1 MKHYNKIRYY
11 FYYLWWILVPLTIT
25 GILYDSLMS
34 FIPRIEGDAINSI
47 KQQNTDLIIKSS
59 LIFLGLTIFA
69 QINRFLKR
77 YLVRVFSNKMNYLMR
92 NKCFNHMLSL
102 DMVFYKQNK
111 VGDILNK
118 NTTDISD
125 TCESIRKLT
134 TEIFD
139 TVILM
144 IGYIV
149 SYFLLDYK
157 IALMSLPFVLISII
171 ISLLLKK
178 KVYMT
183 TKDYKE
189 YSSKFK
195 DSTLNMLKNE
205 IYFRGMGVNEKYID
219 QYSKE
224 VDVLAKKNVKNL
236 VYKASM
242 ESIYSSIGFIGLF
255 FVLYFG
261 LNNVIDGTYD
271 IGTFTTILTTFVL
284 IANKGSKV
292 GKSFN
297 AYQGLKVTWKRIK
310 PFLEDDIEIEE
321 EYQFNSD
328 GLSLIDFSYSY
339 DDFKTPTITYSFNKD
354 EKIGIVGRVHTGKS
368 TLLKSL
374 TGLYEYDGEAKL
386 NGIDLKDLFKSK
398 NQVISY
404 CPSKESLF
412 KDSIANNIEL
422 GRDGN
427 IKEALNSACLT
438 DSQLDINTEINP
450 TMVNISG
457 GQKQRLMLARSLY
470 HQSNMYLLD
479 NPFSSLERSMSESI
493 SNQVL
498 DMNGLFFIVTN
509 DENILKKLDR
519 IIYLND
525 GIAKID
531 TYFNLL
537 KDDSFK
543 SLVEGDYDKEI
554 TLGIY

>member
-34 FIPRIEGDAINSI
+34 FIPRIQGDAINSI
-47 KQQNTDLIIKSS
+47 KQQNTDLIIKSA
-59 LIFLGLTIFA
+59 LIFLGLTIFV

-102 DMVFYKQNK
+102 DMAFYEQNK

-171 ISLLLKK
+171 ISLFLKK

-224 VDVLAKKNVKNL
+224 VDILAKKNVKNL

-284 IANKGSKV
+284 IANKGAKV

-310 PFLEDDIEIEE
+310 PFLEDDIEKEE

-404 CPSKESLF
+404 CSSKESLF
-412 KDSIANNIEL
+412 KDSIVNNIEL

-543 SLVEGDYDKEI
+543 SLVEG
-554 TLGIY
+554 

>member
-11 FYYLWWILVPLTIT
+11 FYYLWGILVPLTIT

-47 KQQNTDLIIKSS
+47 KQQNTDLIIKSA
-59 LIFLGLTIFA
+59 LIFLGLTIFV

-102 DMVFYKQNK
+102 DMAFYEQNK

-171 ISLLLKK
+171 ISLFLKK

-224 VDVLAKKNVKNL
+224 VDILAKKNVKNL

-310 PFLEDDIEIEE
+310 PFLEDDIEKEE

-543 SLVEGDYDKEI
+543 SLVEG
-554 TLGIY
+554 

>member
-11 FYYLWWILVPLTIT
+11 FYYLWGILVPLTIT

-47 KQQNTDLIIKSS
+47 KQQNTDLIIKSA
-59 LIFLGLTIFA
+59 LIFLGLTIFV

-102 DMVFYKQNK
+102 DMVFYEQNK

-310 PFLEDDIEIEE
+310 PFLEDDIEKEE

-543 SLVEGDYDKEI
+543 SLVEG
-554 TLGIY
+554 

>member
-11 FYYLWWILVPLTIT
+11 FYYLLGILVPLTIT

-34 FIPRIEGDAINSI
+34 FIPRIQGDAINSI

-59 LIFLGLTIFA
+59 LIFLGLTIFV

-102 DMVFYKQNK
+102 NMAFYEQNK

-171 ISLLLKK
+171 ISLFLKK

-224 VDVLAKKNVKNL
+224 VDILAKKNVKNL

-271 IGTFTTILTTFVL
+271 IGTFTTILTTFAL
-284 IANKGSKV
+284 IANKGAKV

-310 PFLEDDIEIEE
+310 PFLEDDIEKEE

-404 CPSKESLF
+404 CPSKEFLF
-412 KDSIANNIEL
+412 KDSIVNNIEL

-479 NPFSSLERSMSESI
+479 NPFSSLERFMSESI

-543 SLVEGDYDKEI
+543 SLVEG
-554 TLGIY
+554 

>member
-11 FYYLWWILVPLTIT
+11 FYYLWGILVPLTIT

-34 FIPRIEGDAINSI
+34 FIPRIQGDAINSI

-59 LIFLGLTIFA
+59 LIFLGLTIFV

-102 DMVFYKQNK
+102 DMAFYEQNK

-171 ISLLLKK
+171 ISLFLKK

-224 VDVLAKKNVKNL
+224 VDILAKKNVKNL

-284 IANKGSKV
+284 IANKGAKV

-310 PFLEDDIEIEE
+310 PFLEDDIEKEE

-386 NGIDLKDLFKSK
+386 NGIDLKDLFKFK

-543 SLVEGDYDKEI
+543 SLVEG
-554 TLGIY
+554 

>member
-11 FYYLWWILVPLTIT
+11 FYYLWGILVLLTIT
-25 GILYDSLMS
+25 GIIYDSLMS
-34 FIPRIEGDAINSI
+34 FIPRIQGDAINSI
-47 KQQNTDLIIKSS
+47 KQQNTDLIIKSA
-59 LIFLGLTIFA
+59 LIFLGLTIFV

-102 DMVFYKQNK
+102 DMAFYEQNK

-171 ISLLLKK
+171 ISLFLKK

-205 IYFRGMGVNEKYID
+205 IYFRGMGVNEKYIN

-224 VDVLAKKNVKNL
+224 VDILAKKNVKNL

-284 IANKGSKV
+284 IANKGAKV

-310 PFLEDDIEIEE
+310 PFLEDDIEKEE

-543 SLVEGDYDKEI
+543 SLVEG
-554 TLGIY
+554 

>member
-11 FYYLWWILVPLTIT
+11 FYYLWGILVPLTIT

-47 KQQNTDLIIKSS
+47 KQQNTDLIIKSA
-59 LIFLGLTIFA
+59 LIFLGLTIFV

-102 DMVFYKQNK
+102 DMAFYEQNK

-224 VDVLAKKNVKNL
+224 IDILAKKNVKNL

-271 IGTFTTILTTFVL
+271 IGIFTTILTTFVL

-310 PFLEDDIEIEE
+310 PFLEDDIEKEE

-543 SLVEGDYDKEI
+543 SLVEG
-554 TLGIY
+554 

>member
-11 FYYLWWILVPLTIT
+11 FYYLWGILVPLTIT

-34 FIPRIEGDAINSI
+34 FIPRIQGDAINSI
-47 KQQNTDLIIKSS
+47 KQQNTDLIIKSA
-59 LIFLGLTIFA
+59 LIFLGLTIFV

-102 DMVFYKQNK
+102 DMAFYEQNK

-171 ISLLLKK
+171 ISLFLKK
-178 KVYMT
+178 KIYMT

-224 VDVLAKKNVKNL
+224 VDILAKKNVKNL

-284 IANKGSKV
+284 IANKGAKV

-310 PFLEDDIEIEE
+310 PFLEDDIEKEE

-404 CPSKESLF
+404 CPSKEFLF

-479 NPFSSLERSMSESI
+479 NPFSSLERFMSESI

-543 SLVEGDYDKEI
+543 SLVEG
-554 TLGIY
+554 

>member
-34 FIPRIEGDAINSI
+34 FIPRIQGDAINSI
-47 KQQNTDLIIKSS
+47 KQQNTDLIIKSA
-59 LIFLGLTIFA
+59 LIFLGLTIFV

-102 DMVFYKQNK
+102 DMAFYEQNK

-157 IALMSLPFVLISII
+157 IVLMSLPFVLISII
-171 ISLLLKK
+171 ISLFLKK

-224 VDVLAKKNVKNL
+224 VDILAKKNVKNL

-284 IANKGSKV
+284 IANKGAKV

-310 PFLEDDIEIEE
+310 PFLEDDIEKEE

-386 NGIDLKDLFKSK
+386 NGIDLKDLFKFK

-498 DMNGLFFIVTN
+498 DMKGLFFIVTN
-509 DENILKKLDR
+509 NENILKKLDR

-537 KDDSFK
+537 KNDSFK
-543 SLVEGDYDKEI
+543 SLVEG
-554 TLGIY
+554 

>member
-11 FYYLWWILVPLTIT
+11 FYYLWGILVPLTIT

-34 FIPRIEGDAINSI
+34 FIPRIQGDAINSI
-47 KQQNTDLIIKSS
+47 KQQNTDLIIKSA
-59 LIFLGLTIFA
+59 LIFLGLTIFV

-102 DMVFYKQNK
+102 DMAFYEQNK

-171 ISLLLKK
+171 IYLFLKK

-224 VDVLAKKNVKNL
+224 VDILAKKNVKNL

-284 IANKGSKV
+284 IANKGAKV

-310 PFLEDDIEIEE
+310 PFLEDDIEKEE

-543 SLVEGDYDKEI
+543 SLVEG
-554 TLGIY
+554 

>member
-11 FYYLWWILVPLTIT
+11 FYYLWGILVPLTIT

-47 KQQNTDLIIKSS
+47 KQQNADLIIKSA
-59 LIFLGLTIFA
+59 LIFLGLTIFV

-102 DMVFYKQNK
+102 DMAFYEQNK

-171 ISLLLKK
+171 ISLFLKK

-224 VDVLAKKNVKNL
+224 VDILAKKNVKNL

-284 IANKGSKV
+284 IANKGAKV

-310 PFLEDDIEIEE
+310 PFLEDDIEKEE

-543 SLVEGDYDKEI
+543 SLVEG
-554 TLGIY
+554 

>member
-11 FYYLWWILVPLTIT
+11 FCYLWGILVPLTIT

-34 FIPRIEGDAINSI
+34 FIPRIQGDAINSI

-59 LIFLGLTIFA
+59 LIFLGLTIFV

-102 DMVFYKQNK
+102 DMAFYEQNK

-224 VDVLAKKNVKNL
+224 VDILAKKNVKNL

-271 IGTFTTILTTFVL
+271 IGIFTTILTTFVL
-284 IANKGSKV
+284 IANKGAKV

-310 PFLEDDIEIEE
+310 PFLEDDIEKEE

-427 IKEALNSACLT
+427 IKEDLNSACLT

-543 SLVEGDYDKEI
+543 SLVEG
-554 TLGIY
+554 

>member
-11 FYYLWWILVPLTIT
+11 FYYLWGILVPLTIT

-34 FIPRIEGDAINSI
+34 FIPRIQGDAINSI
-47 KQQNTDLIIKSS
+47 KQQNTDLIIKSA
-59 LIFLGLTIFA
+59 LIFLGLTIFV

-149 SYFLLDYK
+149 SYFLFDYK

-224 VDVLAKKNVKNL
+224 VDILAKKNVKNL

-543 SLVEGDYDKEI
+543 SLVEG
-554 TLGIY
+554 

>member
-11 FYYLWWILVPLTIT
+11 FYYLWGILVPLTIT

-47 KQQNTDLIIKSS
+47 KQQNTDLIIKSA
-59 LIFLGLTIFA
+59 LIFLGLTIFV

-102 DMVFYKQNK
+102 DMAFYEQNK

-144 IGYIV
+144 IEYIV

-224 VDVLAKKNVKNL
+224 VDILAKKNVKNL

-404 CPSKESLF
+404 CSSKESLF

-543 SLVEGDYDKEI
+543 SLVEG
-554 TLGIY
+554 

>member
-11 FYYLWWILVPLTIT
+11 FYYLWGILVPLTIT

-59 LIFLGLTIFA
+59 LIFLGLTIFV

-102 DMVFYKQNK
+102 DMGFYEQNK

-157 IALMSLPFVLISII
+157 IALMSLPFVLISIL

-224 VDVLAKKNVKNL
+224 VDILAKKNVKNL

-242 ESIYSSIGFIGLF
+242 GSIYSSIGFIGLF

-310 PFLEDDIEIEE
+310 PFLEDDIEKEE

-470 HQSNMYLLD
+470 HQSDMYLLD

-543 SLVEGDYDKEI
+543 SLVEG
-554 TLGIY
+554 

>member
-34 FIPRIEGDAINSI
+34 FIPRIQGDAINSI

-59 LIFLGLTIFA
+59 LIFLGLTIFV

-102 DMVFYKQNK
+102 DMAFYEQNK

-171 ISLLLKK
+171 ISLFLKK

-205 IYFRGMGVNEKYID
+205 IYFRGMGVNAKYIN

-224 VDVLAKKNVKNL
+224 VDILAKKNVKNL

-261 LNNVIDGTYD
+261 LNNVIDETYD

-284 IANKGSKV
+284 IANKGAKV

-310 PFLEDDIEIEE
+310 PFLEDDIEKEE

-543 SLVEGDYDKEI
+543 SLVEG
-554 TLGIY
+554 

>member
-11 FYYLWWILVPLTIT
+11 FYYLWGILVPLTIT

-34 FIPRIEGDAINSI
+34 FIPRIQGDAINSI
-47 KQQNTDLIIKSS
+47 KQQNTDLIIKSA
-59 LIFLGLTIFA
+59 LIFLGLTIFV

-102 DMVFYKQNK
+102 DMAFYEQNK
-111 VGDILNK
+111 VVDILNK

-171 ISLLLKK
+171 ISLFLKK

-224 VDVLAKKNVKNL
+224 VDILVKKNVKNL

-310 PFLEDDIEIEE
+310 PFLEDDIEKEE

-543 SLVEGDYDKEI
+543 SLVEG
-554 TLGIY
+554 

>member
-11 FYYLWWILVPLTIT
+11 FYYLWGILVPLTIT

-34 FIPRIEGDAINSI
+34 FIPRIQGDAINSI
-47 KQQNTDLIIKSS
+47 KQQNTDLIIKSA
-59 LIFLGLTIFA
+59 LIFLGLTIFV

-102 DMVFYKQNK
+102 DMAFYEQNK

-171 ISLLLKK
+171 ISLFLKK

-205 IYFRGMGVNEKYID
+205 IYFRGMGVNEKYIN

-224 VDVLAKKNVKNL
+224 VDILAKKNVKNL

-271 IGTFTTILTTFVL
+271 IGAFTTILTTFVL
-284 IANKGSKV
+284 IANKGAKV

-310 PFLEDDIEIEE
+310 PFLEDDIEKEE

-543 SLVEGDYDKEI
+543 SLVEG
-554 TLGIY
+554 

>member
-11 FYYLWWILVPLTIT
+11 FYYLWGILVPLTIT

-34 FIPRIEGDAINSI
+34 FISRIQGDAINSI
-47 KQQNTDLIIKSS
+47 KQQNTDLIIKSA

-102 DMVFYKQNK
+102 DMAFYEQNK

-224 VDVLAKKNVKNL
+224 VDILAKKNVKNL

-284 IANKGSKV
+284 IANKGAKV

-310 PFLEDDIEIEE
+310 PFLEDDIEKEE

-543 SLVEGDYDKEI
+543 SLVEG
-554 TLGIY
+554 

>member
-11 FYYLWWILVPLTIT
+11 FYYLWGILVPLTIT

-34 FIPRIEGDAINSI
+34 FIPRIQGDAINSI
-47 KQQNTDLIIKSS
+47 KQQNTDLIIKSA
-59 LIFLGLTIFA
+59 LIFLGLTIFV

-102 DMVFYKQNK
+102 DMAFYEQNK

-157 IALMSLPFVLISII
+157 IALMSLPFVLVSII

-205 IYFRGMGVNEKYID
+205 IYFRGMGVNEKYIN

-224 VDVLAKKNVKNL
+224 VDILAKKNVKNL

-271 IGTFTTILTTFVL
+271 IGIFTTILTTFVL
-284 IANKGSKV
+284 IANKGAKV

-310 PFLEDDIEIEE
+310 PFLEDDIEKEE

-479 NPFSSLERSMSESI
+479 NPFSSLERLMSESI

-543 SLVEGDYDKEI
+543 SLVEG
-554 TLGIY
+554 

>member
-11 FYYLWWILVPLTIT
+11 FYYLWGILVPLTIT

-34 FIPRIEGDAINSI
+34 FIPRIQGDAINSI
-47 KQQNTDLIIKSS
+47 KQQNTDLVIKSA
-59 LIFLGLTIFA
+59 LIFLGLTIFV

-102 DMVFYKQNK
+102 DMAFYEQNK

-171 ISLLLKK
+171 ISLFLKK

-224 VDVLAKKNVKNL
+224 VDILAKKNVKNL
-236 VYKASM
+236 VFKASM

-284 IANKGSKV
+284 IANKGAKV

-310 PFLEDDIEIEE
+310 PFLEDDIEKEE

-543 SLVEGDYDKEI
+543 SLVEG
-554 TLGIY
+554 

>member
-59 LIFLGLTIFA
+59 LIFLGLTIFV

-102 DMVFYKQNK
+102 DMAFYEQNK

-171 ISLLLKK
+171 ISLFLKK

-224 VDVLAKKNVKNL
+224 VDILAKKNVKNL

-284 IANKGSKV
+284 IANKGAKV

-310 PFLEDDIEIEE
+310 PFLEDDIEKEE

-543 SLVEGDYDKEI
+543 SLVEG
-554 TLGIY
+554 

>member
-34 FIPRIEGDAINSI
+34 FIPRIQGDAINSI

-59 LIFLGLTIFA
+59 LIFLGLTIFV

-102 DMVFYKQNK
+102 DMAFYEQNK

-171 ISLLLKK
+171 ISLFLKK

-224 VDVLAKKNVKNL
+224 VDILAKKNVKNL

-284 IANKGSKV
+284 IANKGAKV

-310 PFLEDDIEIEE
+310 PFLEDDIEKEE

-412 KDSIANNIEL
+412 KDSIVNNIEL

-543 SLVEGDYDKEI
+543 FLVEG
-554 TLGIY
+554 

>member
-11 FYYLWWILVPLTIT
+11 FYYLWGILVPLTIT

-59 LIFLGLTIFA
+59 LIFLGLTIFV

-102 DMVFYKQNK
+102 DMVFYERNK

-171 ISLLLKK
+171 ISLFLKK

-205 IYFRGMGVNEKYID
+205 IYFRGMGVNAKYIN

-224 VDVLAKKNVKNL
+224 VDILAKKNVKNL

-284 IANKGSKV
+284 IANKGAKV

-310 PFLEDDIEIEE
+310 PFLEDDIEKEE

-543 SLVEGDYDKEI
+543 SLVEG
-554 TLGIY
+554 

>member
-11 FYYLWWILVPLTIT
+11 FYYLWGILVPLTIT

-59 LIFLGLTIFA
+59 LIFLGLTIFV

-92 NKCFNHMLSL
+92 NKYFNHMLSL
-102 DMVFYKQNK
+102 DMVFYEQNK

-224 VDVLAKKNVKNL
+224 VDILAKKNVKNL

-328 GLSLIDFSYSY
+328 GLSLIYFSYSY
-339 DDFKTPTITYSFNKD
+339 DNFKTPTITYSFNKD

-509 DENILKKLDR
+509 DENILKRLDR

-543 SLVEGDYDKEI
+543 SLVEG
-554 TLGIY
+554 

>member
-34 FIPRIEGDAINSI
+34 FIPRIQGDAINSI

-59 LIFLGLTIFA
+59 LIFLGLTIFV

-102 DMVFYKQNK
+102 DMAFYEQNK

-171 ISLLLKK
+171 ISLFLKK

-224 VDVLAKKNVKNL
+224 VDILAKKNVKNL

-284 IANKGSKV
+284 IANKGAKV
-292 GKSFN
+292 GKSLN
-297 AYQGLKVTWKRIK
+297 AYQGLKVTWRRIK
-310 PFLEDDIEIEE
+310 PFLEDDIEKEE

-470 HQSNMYLLD
+470 NQSNMYLLD

-498 DMNGLFFIVTN
+498 DMKGLFFIVTN
-509 DENILKKLDR
+509 NENILKKLDR

-543 SLVEGDYDKEI
+543 SLVEG
-554 TLGIY
+554 

>member
-11 FYYLWWILVPLTIT
+11 FYYLWGILVPLTIT

-47 KQQNTDLIIKSS
+47 KQQNTDLIIKSA
-59 LIFLGLTIFA
+59 LIFLGLTIFV

-102 DMVFYKQNK
+102 DMAFYEQNK

-224 VDVLAKKNVKNL
+224 VDILARKNVKNL

-310 PFLEDDIEIEE
+310 PFLEDDIEKEE

-509 DENILKKLDR
+509 DENILKKLDK

-543 SLVEGDYDKEI
+543 SLVEG
-554 TLGIY
+554 

>member
-11 FYYLWWILVPLTIT
+11 FYYLWGILVPLTIT

-47 KQQNTDLIIKSS
+47 KQQNTDLIIKSA
-59 LIFLGLTIFA
+59 LIFLGLTIFV

-102 DMVFYKQNK
+102 DMAFYEQNK

-224 VDVLAKKNVKNL
+224 VDILAKKNVKNL

-284 IANKGSKV
+284 IANKGAKV

-310 PFLEDDIEIEE
+310 PFLEDDIEKEE

-543 SLVEGDYDKEI
+543 SLVEG
-554 TLGIY
+554 

>member
-34 FIPRIEGDAINSI
+34 FIPRIQGDAINSI

-59 LIFLGLTIFA
+59 LIFLGLTIFV

-102 DMVFYKQNK
+102 DMVFYEQNK

-195 DSTLNMLKNE
+195 ESTLNMLKNE

-224 VDVLAKKNVKNL
+224 VDILAKKNVKNL

-261 LNNVIDGTYD
+261 LDNVIDGTYD

-284 IANKGSKV
+284 IANKGAKV

-310 PFLEDDIEIEE
+310 PFLEDDIEKEE

-354 EKIGIVGRVHTGKS
+354 EKIGIVGTGSEELEVGQQVYLSNQFGQPFPVKVV
-368 TLLKSL
+368 
-374 TGLYEYDGEAKL
+374 AKDDKTITFDANHEMAGKEL
-386 NGIDLKDLFKSK
+386 NFT
-398 NQVISY
+398 
-404 CPSKESLF
+404 
-412 KDSIANNIEL
+412 IEL
-422 GRDGN
+422 V
-427 IKEALNSACLT
+427 S
-438 DSQLDINTEINP
+438 
-450 TMVNISG
+450 
-457 GQKQRLMLARSLY
+457 
-470 HQSNMYLLD
+470 
-479 NPFSSLERSMSESI
+479 
-493 SNQVL
+493 
-498 DMNGLFFIVTN
+498 
-509 DENILKKLDR
+509 
-519 IIYLND
+519 
-525 GIAKID
+525 
-531 TYFNLL
+531 
-537 KDDSFK
+537 
-543 SLVEGDYDKEI
+543 VEV
-554 TLGIY
+554 

>member
-11 FYYLWWILVPLTIT
+11 FYYLWGILVPLTIT

-59 LIFLGLTIFA
+59 LIFLGLTIFV

-102 DMVFYKQNK
+102 DMAFYEQNK

-178 KVYMT
+178 KVYVT

-224 VDVLAKKNVKNL
+224 VDILAKKNVKNL

-284 IANKGSKV
+284 IANKGAKV

-310 PFLEDDIEIEE
+310 PFLEDDIEKEE

-543 SLVEGDYDKEI
+543 SLVEG
-554 TLGIY
+554 

>member
-102 DMVFYKQNK
+102 DMAFYEQNK

-224 VDVLAKKNVKNL
+224 VDILAKKNVKNL

-284 IANKGSKV
+284 IANKGAKV

-310 PFLEDDIEIEE
+310 PFLEDDIEKEE

-339 DDFKTPTITYSFNKD
+339 DDFKTPIITYSFNKD

-386 NGIDLKDLFKSK
+386 NGIDLKDLFKFK

-479 NPFSSLERSMSESI
+479 NPFSSLERLMSESI

-543 SLVEGDYDKEI
+543 SLVEG
-554 TLGIY
+554 

>member
-11 FYYLWWILVPLTIT
+11 FYYLWGILVPLTIT

-47 KQQNTDLIIKSS
+47 KQQNTDLIIKSV
-59 LIFLGLTIFA
+59 LIFLGLTIFV

-219 QYSKE
+219 QYFKE
-224 VDVLAKKNVKNL
+224 VDILAKKNVKNL

-310 PFLEDDIEIEE
+310 PFLEDDIEKEE

-493 SNQVL
+493 SNRVL

-543 SLVEGDYDKEI
+543 SLVEG
-554 TLGIY
+554 

>member
-11 FYYLWWILVPLTIT
+11 FYYLWGILVPLTIT

-59 LIFLGLTIFA
+59 LIFLGLTIFV

-242 ESIYSSIGFIGLF
+242 ESIYSSIGFIGLI

-310 PFLEDDIEIEE
+310 PFLEDDIEKEE

-543 SLVEGDYDKEI
+543 SLVEG
-554 TLGIY
+554 

>member
-11 FYYLWWILVPLTIT
+11 FYYLWGILVPLTIT

-47 KQQNTDLIIKSS
+47 KQQNTDLIIKSA
-59 LIFLGLTIFA
+59 LIFLGLTIFV

-102 DMVFYKQNK
+102 DMAFYEQNK

-224 VDVLAKKNVKNL
+224 VDILAKKNVKNL

-242 ESIYSSIGFIGLF
+242 ESIYLSIGFIGLF

-310 PFLEDDIEIEE
+310 PFLEDDIEKEE

-543 SLVEGDYDKEI
+543 SLVEG
-554 TLGIY
+554 

>member
-1 MKHYNKIRYY
+1 MKHYNKIGYY
-11 FYYLWWILVPLTIT
+11 FYYLWGILVPLTIT

-47 KQQNTDLIIKSS
+47 KQQNTDLIIKSA
-59 LIFLGLTIFA
+59 LIFLGLTIFV

-102 DMVFYKQNK
+102 DMAFYEQNK

-189 YSSKFK
+189 YSSEFK

-224 VDVLAKKNVKNL
+224 VDILAKKNVKNL

-310 PFLEDDIEIEE
+310 PFLEDDIEKEE

-509 DENILKKLDR
+509 DEKILKKLDR

-543 SLVEGDYDKEI
+543 SLVEG
-554 TLGIY
+554 

>member
-11 FYYLWWILVPLTIT
+11 FYYLWGILVPLTIT

-47 KQQNTDLIIKSS
+47 KQQNTDLIIKSA
-59 LIFLGLTIFA
+59 LIFLGLTIFV

-102 DMVFYKQNK
+102 DMAFYEQNK

-171 ISLLLKK
+171 ISLFLKK

-224 VDVLAKKNVKNL
+224 VDILAKKNVKNL

-284 IANKGSKV
+284 IANKGAKV

-310 PFLEDDIEIEE
+310 PFLEDDIEKEE

-404 CPSKESLF
+404 CPSKEFLF
-412 KDSIANNIEL
+412 KDSIVNNIEL

-479 NPFSSLERSMSESI
+479 NPFSSLERFMSESI

-543 SLVEGDYDKEI
+543 SLVEG
-554 TLGIY
+554 

>member
-11 FYYLWWILVPLTIT
+11 FYYLWGILVPLTIT

-59 LIFLGLTIFA
+59 LIFLGLTIFV

-102 DMVFYKQNK
+102 DMVFCKQNK

-139 TVILM
+139 TVTLM

-171 ISLLLKK
+171 ISLFLKK

-224 VDVLAKKNVKNL
+224 VDILAKKNVKNL

-509 DENILKKLDR
+509 DEKILKKLDR

-543 SLVEGDYDKEI
+543 SLVEG
-554 TLGIY
+554 

>member
-11 FYYLWWILVPLTIT
+11 FYYLWGILVPLTIT

-34 FIPRIEGDAINSI
+34 FIPRIQGDAINSI
-47 KQQNTDLIIKSS
+47 KQQNTDLIIKSA
-59 LIFLGLTIFA
+59 LIFLGLTIFV

-102 DMVFYKQNK
+102 DMAFYEQNK

-171 ISLLLKK
+171 ISLFLKK

-224 VDVLAKKNVKNL
+224 VDILAKKNVKNL

-284 IANKGSKV
+284 IANKGAKV

-310 PFLEDDIEIEE
+310 PFLEDDIEKEE

-404 CPSKESLF
+404 CPSKEFLF
-412 KDSIANNIEL
+412 KDSIVNNIEL

-479 NPFSSLERSMSESI
+479 NPFSSLERFMSESI

-543 SLVEGDYDKEI
+543 SLVEG
-554 TLGIY
+554 

>member
-11 FYYLWWILVPLTIT
+11 FYYLWGILVPLTIT

-47 KQQNTDLIIKSS
+47 KQQNTDLIIKSA
-59 LIFLGLTIFA
+59 LIFLGLTIFV

-102 DMVFYKQNK
+102 DMAFYEQNK

-157 IALMSLPFVLISII
+157 IALMSLPFVLVSII

-224 VDVLAKKNVKNL
+224 VDILAKKNVKNL

-242 ESIYSSIGFIGLF
+242 ESIYLSIGFIGLF

-310 PFLEDDIEIEE
+310 PFLEDDIEKEE

-422 GRDGN
+422 DRDGN

-543 SLVEGDYDKEI
+543 SLVEG
-554 TLGIY
+554 